1 MKKHKADGGRGN
13 GTTLNWEAYFATAKA
28 GDARALAELCELV
41 VARSAKFAR
50 HEGLPKNYSPEDF
63 AQDVV
68 QRFLINWS
76 DIRYLPGWLAAVCVH
91 VQASI
96 YREYQLKHCFPLER
110 ALEAEAGYL
119 YRQRSFSSSDFE
131 GMESSLHFDFL
142 LKNLTKDQQDVF
154 VLRLVDGLS
163 YAEIA
168 RILNKSQ
175 VAVRSSFVRGK
186 RCLRAI
192 IDPKVGEG
200 YSHGL
205 DTRRA

>member
-1 MKKHKADGGRGN
+1 MKKHKAEGGRGTGKTIN
-13 GTTLNWEAYFATAKA
+13 CEACLATAKA

-41 VARSAKFAR
+41 VERSTKFAQ

-68 QRFLINWS
+68 QRFLIHWP

-96 YREYQLKHCFPLER
+96 YREYELKHCFPLEKTR
-110 ALEAEAGYL
+110 GAEAGPF
-119 YRQRSFSSSDFE
+119 YRQRDIPSKDYE

-154 VLRLVDGLS
+154 VLRLVDGLA

-168 RILNKSQ
+168 IILNKSE